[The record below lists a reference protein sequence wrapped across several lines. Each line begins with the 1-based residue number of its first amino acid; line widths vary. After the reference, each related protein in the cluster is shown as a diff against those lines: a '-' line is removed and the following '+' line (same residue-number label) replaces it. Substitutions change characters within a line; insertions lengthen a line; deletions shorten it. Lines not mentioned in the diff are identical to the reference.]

1 MLDLHDDNGNNINVD
16 HANEEEMNAN
26 EEEIPIIIEQA
37 TSNINTPPSLP
48 PTAATN
54 PSDEVEFTEIDTVG
68 KVNYNNFVVDDD
80 EEDENEEM
88 MQQMLS
94 VSDMKL
100 GDVNHAPNQ
109 SQSSKVLKVSFNDD
123 DENVKDDSTAIR
135 GNINNNIYSKVDIDE
150 EGFVADVETA
160 EVNNTLDPNILSITG
175 NERPGLARRASV
187 RSTLLAPACTRR
199 PHARLVILT
208 LGCLLVIGI
217 VFVALIISNGGVSA
231 RYDGEDI
238 DAATSSIGGNIGDDT
253 DTLFSE
259 EENVETE
266 RTDGSENTGILNEDT
281 GKTTYIYPINENDGG
296 NNDTEESAP
305 LYDNE
310 SDLVNEEKVS
320 TFPPVPSPL
329 LSKRDQLMLALEPI
343 SGISA
348 LTDNATHAY
357 MAFHWLS
364 NNDTFL
370 DGILMETSNSAA
382 AIVQRYIMTLL
393 YYSFDGNG
401 WTERWNFLTPDMH
414 ECDWASPLLN
424 DTDLN
429 TNSTDNGL
437 DDVEDAIVMN
447 LNCSDN
453 FFGGMQI
460 ITNLEFGAR
469 NRMDGTIPTELHHL
483 SQLQSL
489 QFSNNRIH
497 GTIPSQL
504 HTLSRLTRLIVSKTQ
519 ITGILSPDLF
529 GTIPIEAE
537 TQANNITS
545 STTMLPLNNNPSEM
559 IPTSFFPALE
569 ELVISDNVNLEGPIP
584 STLSQHLSSTLK
596 DLDLSK
602 NTNLDG
608 TIPFTFGALTK
619 LKLLYLHDTKLTGTV
634 PESFVNLTSLELL
647 ELHNNALTGSLEFL
661 CDAAE
666 YNDAGIGFG
675 SVDIQEMT
683 ADCSLK
689 SRLELFGWS
698 WQQCPCCT
706 YCY

>member
-1 MLDLHDDNGNNINVD
+1 MLDLHDNNGNNINVD
-16 HANEEEMNAN
+16 HTNEEEMNAN
-26 EEEIPIIIEQA
+26 KEETPIIIEQA
-37 TSNINTPPSLP
+37 TSNINTQPSLP
-48 PTAATN
+48 PTAAIN
-54 PSDEVEFTEIDTVG
+54 ASDEVEVTEIDTVG
-68 KVNYNNFVVDDD
+68 KDNYNNFVVDDD

-123 DENVKDDSTAIR
+123 DENVKDDATAIR
-135 GNINNNIYSKVDIDE
+135 GNINNIYSKVDIDE
-150 EGFVADVETA
+150 EGFVADIETA
-160 EVNNTLDPNILSITG
+160 EVNNTLDPNILSITS

-199 PHARLVILT
+199 PHARIVILT
-208 LGCLLVIGI
+208 LGCLLVIG
-217 VFVALIISNGGVSA
+217 VAFVALIISKGGVSA
-231 RYDGEDI
+231 RGDGEDI
-238 DAATSSIGGNIGDDT
+238 DAATSSIGGDIGDGT

-266 RTDGSENTGILNEDT
+266 RTDGSENKSILNENT
-281 GKTTYIYPINENDGG
+281 GKTTYIFPVNENDGG
-296 NNDTEESAP
+296 NKDIEESAP

-310 SDLVNEEKVS
+310 SNLVNEEKVS
-320 TFPPVPSPL
+320 TSSPVPSPL
-329 LSKRDQLMLALEPI
+329 SKRDKLMLALEPI

-370 DGILMETSNSAA
+370 DDVLMEASNTAA
-382 AIVQRYIMTLL
+382 AIVQRYIMALL

-401 WTERWNFLTPDMH
+401 WTERWNFLTPGIH
-414 ECDWASPLLN
+414 ECDWASPLLS
-424 DTDLN
+424 DTDLD
-429 TNSTDNGL
+429 TNSTDNVL
-437 DDVEDAIVMN
+437 DDVEGAIVMN
-447 LNCSDN
+447 LNCSDD
-453 FFGGMQI
+453 FSGGMQV
-460 ITNLEFGAR
+460 ITHLEFGAR

-489 QFSNNRIH
+489 QFSNNRIR

-504 HTLSRLTRLIVSKTQ
+504 HNLSRLTRLIVSKTQ
-519 ITGILSPDLF
+519 ITGILSPNLF
-529 GTIPIEAE
+529 GTIPIETE

-545 STTMLPLNNNPSEM
+545 PTSMLSLNNNLSEI

-569 ELVISDNVNLEGPIP
+569 ELVISENVDLEGPIP

-675 SVDIQEMT
+675 SVYIQEMT

-689 SRLELFGWS
+689 SRVELFGW
-698 WQQCPCCT
+698 
-706 YCY
+706 